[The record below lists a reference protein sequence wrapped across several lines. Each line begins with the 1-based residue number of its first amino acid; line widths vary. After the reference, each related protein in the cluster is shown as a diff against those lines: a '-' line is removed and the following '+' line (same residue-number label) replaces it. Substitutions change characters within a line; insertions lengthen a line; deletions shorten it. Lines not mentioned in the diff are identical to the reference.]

1 MAYKVND
8 KIFKKRIKKL
18 ERFATRELPRK
29 TLNEFKANTPIDR
42 GNARRKTILKRK
54 NKGFNVVGDYDYSGV
69 LDQGLYPRNP
79 ENGTGKTIQGYS
91 TQATQGMVK
100 PTLKFVNQA
109 VRDFVKRK
117 IR

>member
-18 ERFATRELPRK
+18 ERFATRQLPNK
-29 TLNEFKANTPIDR
+29 TLDKFKKSTPIDK
-42 GNARRKTILKRK
+42 GNARRNTKLKRK
-54 NKGFNVVGDYDYSGV
+54 AKGFNVIGDYNYSGV
-69 LDQGLYPRNP
+69 LDQGLYPLNP
-79 ENGTGKTIQGYS
+79 EQGTGKTSKGYS
-91 TQATQGMVK
+91 TQAPEGMVK
-100 PTLKFVNQA
+100 PTLKFVNET